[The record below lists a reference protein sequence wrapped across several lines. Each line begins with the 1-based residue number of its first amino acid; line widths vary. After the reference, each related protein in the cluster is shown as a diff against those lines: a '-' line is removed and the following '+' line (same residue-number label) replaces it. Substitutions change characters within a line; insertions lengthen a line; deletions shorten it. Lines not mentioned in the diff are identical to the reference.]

1 MKEARVHIDPRRLL
15 PSVDVVLQEDA
26 LHVLRGTISSDFLTA
41 AVRRALE
48 TERARVAD
56 GRPVP
61 DAKKLAEMAATE
73 VRSWFESRL
82 QSVINGTGIILHT
95 GLGRAPLAPEAQE
108 AVHRVAQGYCNLE
121 IDLQSGR
128 RGERQEILLDDFQSL
143 LGVEAALVVNNNAA
157 GVFLVLSVLAA
168 KREVIVS
175 RGQLIEIGGS
185 FRLPEIMNRSGAKL
199 VEVGTTNK
207 TRLTDYANAI
217 TSKTALILRAY
228 PSNYKIEGFAETV
241 PLEDLVT
248 LGRSHEIP
256 VVDDLGGGLLWSWQ
270 HLGLPEE
277 PTVAQSLGAG
287 ADLVLFSGDKTLG
300 GPQAGI
306 IVGKEALIARLK
318 RHPLLRVLRPDK
330 LQIAALSATLKLFYD
345 REHLPERLP
354 TFERL
359 AEPVESV
366 RKRADDLRRRLESRA
381 DWAALEVVDTKAQ
394 TGSGTLPAEE
404 LPSAGLA
411 VFPRGWRPHAWARQ
425 LRLSRPAVLGTLR
438 DERFVLDFRTIF
450 PWQADAL
457 ASVIEKALTK
467 ERHEA

>member
-1 MKEARVHIDPRRLL
+1 MNEVRVHIDPRRLL
-15 PSVDVVLQEDA
+15 PSVDAVLQEDA
-26 LHVLRGTISSDFLTA
+26 LQVLHGTISSDFLTA
-41 AVRRALE
+41 AVRRVLE

-61 DAKKLAEMAATE
+61 DVKKVAEMAATE
-73 VRSWFESRL
+73 VRSWLNRGL
-82 QSVINGTGIILHT
+82 HSVINGTGIILHT

-108 AVHRVAQGYCNLE
+108 AVHRVAQGYCDLE

-128 RGERQEILLDDFQSL
+128 RGERQEILLEDFQRL

-157 GVFLVLSVLAA
+157 GVFLVLSALAA
-168 KREVIVS
+168 RREVIVS

-207 TRLTDYANAI
+207 TRLADYANAI

-241 PLEDLVT
+241 PLEDLVV
-248 LGRSHEIP
+248 LGRTHEIP

-277 PTVAQSLGAG
+277 PTVEQSLEAG

-359 AEPVESV
+359 AESVESIRQRAEDFL
-366 RKRADDLRRRLESRA
+366 RKIESRA
-381 DWAALEVVDTKAQ
+381 DWADLEVVESKAQ

-411 VFPRGWRPHAWARQ
+411 FCPRGWRPHVWARH
-425 LRLSRPAVLGTLR
+425 LRIGYPAVLGTLR

-450 PWQADAL
+450 PWQTDTL
-457 ASVIEKALTK
+457 ASVIEKALMK
-467 ERHEA
+467 ECHEK

>member
-1 MKEARVHIDPRRLL
+1 MSEAEVHIDPRRLL
-15 PSVDVVLQEDA
+15 PSVDAVLQEEA
-26 LHVLRGTISSDFLTA
+26 LQKLYGTVSPDFLTA
-41 AVRRALE
+41 AVRRILE
-48 TERARVAD
+48 TERAKVSD

-61 DAKKLAEMAATE
+61 SAKGVAEMTAE
-73 VRSWFESRL
+73 EIRSWFENDL
-82 QSVINGTGIILHT
+82 QSVINGTGVVLHT
-95 GLGRAPLAPEAQE
+95 GLGRAPLSAEARE
-108 AVHRVAQGYCNLE
+108 AVYRVAEGYCALE
-121 IDLQSGR
+121 IDLPSGK
-128 RGERQEILLDDFQSL
+128 RGERQDILLEDFRRL

-157 GVFLVLSVLAA
+157 GVFLVLSALAA

-185 FRLPEIMNRSGAKL
+185 FRLPDIMNRSGAKL

-207 TRLTDYANAI
+207 TRLSDYANAI
-217 TSKTALILRAY
+217 TPKTALILRAY

-241 PLEDLVT
+241 PIEDLVV
-248 LGRSHEIP
+248 LGRKHEIP

-277 PTVAQSLGAG
+277 PTVAQSLEAG

-306 IVGKEALIARLK
+306 IVGKGTLVSRLK

-330 LQIAALSATLKLFYD
+330 LQLTALSATLKLFYD
-345 REHLPERLP
+345 REHLPTRLP

-359 AEPVESV
+359 AESVHSV
-366 RKRADDLRRRLESRA
+366 RRRAEDFARIIKDKA
-381 DWAALEVVDTKAQ
+381 DWADLEVIESKAQ

-411 VFPRGWRPHAWARQ
+411 LCPRGWRPHLWARS
-425 LRLSRPAVLGTLR
+425 LRVGCPAVLGTLR
-438 DERFVLDFRTIF
+438 DERFVIDFRTIF
-450 PWQADAL
+450 PWQTDAL
-457 ASVIEKALTK
+457 LTAIEKALL
-467 ERHEA
+467 RH